1 MNSSLDTYLA
11 RTGMAR
17 NQVWETDIE
26 ILSAAS
32 LLSTDIYVYS
42 RFAISNNKW
51 QKFSRIMLDGN
62 IPENNC
68 SIYINNSTGDH
79 YNVVLDVCS
88 AGPQQIPQSH
98 LDISQK
104 NKTSSNTSKNVPCQ
118 QKQKSYTTMQNAK
131 QKTIPTLLL
140 NVSKE
145 RNFSQNKSSSLNKN
159 NVKQKVPS
167 VQQNKV
173 QTNSNRYCKKAKLF
187 SECPKQLKLSL
198 KEMILD

>member
-79 YNVVLDVCS
+79 YDVVLDVCS

-131 QKTIPTLLL
+131 
-140 NVSKE
+140 
-145 RNFSQNKSSSLNKN
+145 
-159 NVKQKVPS
+159 
-167 VQQNKV
+167 
-173 QTNSNRYCKKAKLF
+173 
-187 SECPKQLKLSL
+187 
-198 KEMILD
+198 

>member
-1 MNSSLDTYLA
+1 
-11 RTGMAR
+11 
-17 NQVWETDIE
+17 
-26 ILSAAS
+26 
-32 LLSTDIYVYS
+32 
-42 RFAISNNKW
+42 
-51 QKFSRIMLDGN
+51 
-62 IPENNC
+62 
-68 SIYINNSTGDH
+68 
-79 YNVVLDVCS
+79 
-88 AGPQQIPQSH
+88 
-98 LDISQK
+98 
-104 NKTSSNTSKNVPCQ
+104 
-118 QKQKSYTTMQNAK
+118 MQNAK